1 MQDLK
6 LKSKVSLTIE
16 GKEIV
21 LRATPVK
28 TDTCDGC
35 YFHNGNTCTLTD
47 TAEDIVGMCSGKV
60 RNDNTSVI
68 FKQANK

>member
-1 MQDLK
+1 MKELK

-28 TDTCDGC
+28 TDTCEGC
-35 YFHNGNTCTLTD
+35 YFRKGNICTLMD
-47 TAEDIVGMCSGKV
+47 TTEDIVGMCSSKV

-68 FKQANK
+68 FKQIKP